1 MRNINDIFV
10 PKTKLR
16 SVTFSQHNAQ
26 NFADASDLIGQAVS
40 EIFIFVFYFI
50 LEVVRRGDRRGT
62 VVHGP
67 VCRYST
73 IM

>member
-1 MRNINDIFV
+1 MWNINDIFV
-10 PKTKLR
+10 PEPKLR

-26 NFADASDLIGQAVS
+26 NFADASNLIGQAVG
-40 EIFIFVFYFI
+40 EIFIFVFHFI

-67 VCRYST
+67 VRRY
-73 IM
+73 M